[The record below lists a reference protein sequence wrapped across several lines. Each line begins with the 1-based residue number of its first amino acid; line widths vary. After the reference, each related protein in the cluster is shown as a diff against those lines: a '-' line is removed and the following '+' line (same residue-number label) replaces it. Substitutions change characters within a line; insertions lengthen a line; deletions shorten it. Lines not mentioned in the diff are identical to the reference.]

1 MLFISS
7 EVRGKAEE
15 SWAAME
21 PGIKSMIKEMSEGDE
36 QDESISVE
44 IAEDAQVDR

>member
-1 MLFISS
+1 M
-7 EVRGKAEE
+7 RGKAEE

-21 PGIKSMIKEMSEGDE
+21 PGIVAMIKEMREGDE

-44 IAEDAQVDR
+44 IAEDAQVER

>member
-1 MLFISS
+1 M
-7 EVRGKAEE
+7 RGKAEE

-21 PGIKSMIKEMSEGDE
+21 PGIVAMIKQMKDGDE

-44 IAEDAQVDR
+44 IAEDAQAQR

>member
-1 MLFISS
+1 MLKHK
-7 EVRGKAEE
+7 GKITGLAEE

-21 PGIKSMIKEMSEGDE
+21 PGIVAMVKEIKMGVE

-44 IAEDAQVDR
+44 IAEDAQAQR